1 MTKSVALVVL
11 LSVSMLGCDARTQA
25 AVGAVYHRELAD
37 ALQRPAV
44 LVEKRAALTFDSG
57 AVAQNCA
64 EYLSLIGR
72 SPIKEDVA
80 NQLATSEYLL
90 CDALALIGD
99 KKLAAGPHDVAFG
112 KALADRLDLRSF
124 PSSLGP
130 MLDENKYSLTR
141 LGGAAVT
148 LESTVA
154 AYETRD
160 MHYRLEVV
168 ATLDVNNN
176 AKTDWVLWLA
186 DEARIG
192 NYRQYQ
198 TLVVYDVSDSGAL
211 RAVPY
216 IGGTMGQSR

>member
-1 MTKSVALVVL
+1 MIRNIFFVVL
-11 LSVSMLGCDARTQA
+11 LSVSMLGCDARPQA
-25 AVGAVYHRELAD
+25 VVGTVYNRELAD
-37 ALQRPAV
+37 ALQNRQIFKK
-44 LVEKRAALTFDSG
+44 KRAALTFDSG

-64 EYLSLIGR
+64 QYLRLAGG

-80 NQLATSEYLL
+80 NQLAKSEYLL

-99 KKLAAGPHDVAFG
+99 KKSATGPHDVAFG

-124 PSSLGP
+124 PSSLAP
-130 MLDENKYSLTR
+130 MLDETKYSLAHVDE
-141 LGGAAVT
+141 AAVK
-148 LESTVA
+148 LEPTAA
-154 AYETRD
+154 AYETKD

-168 ATLDVNNN
+168 ATLDINNN
-176 AKTDWVLWLA
+176 AKPDWVLWLA

-198 TLVVYDVSDSGAL
+198 TLVVYDVSDSGPL
-211 RAVPY
+211 RAVPF